1 MEENWLTE
9 ELTKEERDQMRE
21 FLEEVLTKNGVKI
34 DETRFELV
42 SELGEEYIPE
52 VHLWYWDN
60 DSDRIYV
67 ACSPT
72 RVYYADDFDDVTE
85 FRRSLK

>member
-1 MEENWLTE
+1 MEDWTKAE
-9 ELTKEERDQMRE
+9 EQQMRE
-21 FLEEVLTKNGVKI
+21 FLEEILTQNGVEI
-34 DETRFELV
+34 DENRFEWV

-52 VHLWYWDN
+52 AHLWYWDN